1 MQLTS
6 SSPSG
11 SEVARHYPVN
21 ILLVDDRPEN
31 LLALE
36 AILEPLG
43 ENLVLAASGQDALS
57 QSLRQEFALVLLD
70 VSMPDM
76 DGFETARRIKG
87 RRKSAATPIIFLT
100 ANNPDDGLILRGY
113 EAGAA
118 DYLLKPLTPD
128 VVRSKVAVFADL
140 YRSRE
145 NARTSAAEVAR
156 AQAAALEAQE
166 GQKRLSDVLERISD
180 AFFALDGEWRFTY
193 VNEKAAL
200 LLHRERED
208 LLGKVIWDEFPELIA
223 TAFYEQY
230 HLAVAKQCAVS
241 FADFFAPIET
251 WFEVHAYPSR
261 EGLSVYFE
269 DVSEKQRAQRLLQES
284 EKRYRS
290 LVEATAA
297 AVWKLDPMGNITGEE
312 QGWHQLTGQSIEQM
326 RGEGWL
332 DAIHPDDRESTVAQ
346 WAKALAER
354 TICELEHRVR
364 TATGE
369 WRGMFV
375 RAIPVF
381 GGGGELRE
389 WVGTHTDITARKQ
402 AETERDLALHQAVE
416 AREAAEHAQEDAET
430 ANRGKSE
437 FLATMS
443 HEFRTPLNAIFG
455 YTQLLDMG
463 VLGDVT
469 HEQHDHLQRLRASG
483 VHLLGLVNDILDLS
497 KIEAG
502 HVQVS
507 RETGLVSEVV
517 RGAKALVGPLAV
529 ARGIRY
535 PEEFE
540 GDPGTSYVGDPDRV
554 RQILVNLLSNAV
566 KFTSPGGRVALSCGL
581 ATHGDPGARLVGS
594 GPWTYLRVT
603 DTGIGIPAEQLVR
616 IFEPFVQAKAG
627 YTRSEGG
634 TGLGLAISRRLA
646 RLMAGDITVRSEVGK
661 GSTFTLWLRG
671 ATADARPTTVEYP
684 ALPPSVDAVDS
695 TAVRELTTKVMREI
709 EPIAER
715 YVYRLRTETGVPDLS
730 NVSQAYIKD
739 HADTLIA
746 EIVTATSFLAETKGR
761 ASDLLRDGAEI
772 QRLLAELH
780 GAQRCK
786 LGWTEAEV
794 QRDVD
799 TLREELERSTRAL
812 GGDPA
817 ATDFMIGVARRI
829 LDQWKQTSVRGHRF
843 ERAARKR

>member
-11 SEVARHYPVN
+11 SEVSRHYPVN

-100 ANNPDDGLILRGY
+100 ANSPDDRLILRGY

-166 GQKRLSDVLERISD
+166 GQKRLSAVL
-180 AFFALDGEWRFTY
+180 
-193 VNEKAAL
+193 
-200 LLHRERED
+200 
-208 LLGKVIWDEFPELIA
+208 
-223 TAFYEQY
+223 
-230 HLAVAKQCAVS
+230 
-241 FADFFAPIET
+241 
-251 WFEVHAYPSR
+251 
-261 EGLSVYFE
+261 
-269 DVSEKQRAQRLLQES
+269 
-284 EKRYRS
+284 
-290 LVEATAA
+290 
-297 AVWKLDPMGNITGEE
+297 
-312 QGWHQLTGQSIEQM
+312 
-326 RGEGWL
+326 
-332 DAIHPDDRESTVAQ
+332 
-346 WAKALAER
+346 
-354 TICELEHRVR
+354 
-364 TATGE
+364 
-369 WRGMFV
+369 
-375 RAIPVF
+375 
-381 GGGGELRE
+381 
-389 WVGTHTDITARKQ
+389 TARKQ
-402 AETERDLALHQAVE
+402 AEAERDLALHQAVE

-443 HEFRTPLNAIFG
+443 HEFRTPLNAILG
-455 YTQLLDMG
+455 YTQLLNMG

-469 HEQHDHLQRLRASG
+469 PEQHDHLQRLRASG

-497 KIEAG
+497 KIEG
-502 HVQVS
+502 GRVQVS

-535 PEEFE
+535 PEECE

-566 KFTSPGGRVALSCGL
+566 KFTSPGGQVALSCGL

-646 RLMAGDITVRSEVGK
+646 RLMAGDITVQSEVGK

-671 ATADARPTTVEYP
+671 ATADAHPTTAEYP

-730 NVSQAYIKD
+730 NVSQPYIKD
-739 HADTLIA
+739 HAETLIA
-746 EIVTATSFLAETKGR
+746 EIATATSFLAETKGR

-786 LGWTEAEV
+786 LGWTEAEIR
-794 QRDVD
+794 RDVD

-817 ATDFMIGVARRI
+817 ATDFMVEVARKI
-829 LDQWKQTSVRGHRF
+829 LDQWKQTSVRGYRF
-843 ERAARKR
+843 ERAAGKR